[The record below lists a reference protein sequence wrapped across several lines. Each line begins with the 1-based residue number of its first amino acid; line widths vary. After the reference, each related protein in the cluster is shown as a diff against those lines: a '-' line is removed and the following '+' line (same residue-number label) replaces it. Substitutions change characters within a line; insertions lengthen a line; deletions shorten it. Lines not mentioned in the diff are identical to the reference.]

1 MGHSNKLKDK
11 IYITKPFLPPLEEYT
26 ELLKLIWA
34 SKQLTNNGPFHQ
46 QFEKELANYLGVKY
60 VSLFN
65 NATTGLLV
73 AIKALELKGEIITTP
88 YSFVATAHS
97 ILWNRLTPVF
107 VDIDPSTCNI
117 DPDKIEKAITSNTSA
132 ILPVHVYGNPCE
144 TKKIKKI
151 ANKHNLKV
159 IYDAAHAFGIKKN
172 GNSILNSGDL
182 SVLSFHATKVFNT
195 FEGGAI
201 VSHTEEMKKKI
212 DDLKNFGFQ
221 DQITVEGIGINGKM
235 NEVQAAMGLLQLKY
249 IDSAIDKRKKITE
262 IYRNGLDEVDGIH
275 FFNAIEDVKH
285 NYAYFPV
292 FINELEYG
300 MSRDEVFEKLIDE
313 NIFTR
318 KYFHPLISQFSA
330 YKSLPSAES
339 ENLLVAEKMSREV
352 LCLPIYPDL
361 AHMDVNRIINIL
373 KTL

>member
-1 MGHSNKLKDK
+1 MNKK
-11 IYITKPFLPPLEEYT
+11 INVTQPFLPPLEEYSIY
-26 ELLKLIWA
+26 LRQIWE
-34 SKQLTNNGPFHQ
+34 SKHITNKGPFH
-46 QFEKELANYLGVKY
+46 EELEEELCDYLGVKY
-60 VSLFN
+60 ISLCAN
-65 NATTGLLV
+65 GTLALLV

-88 YSFVATAHS
+88 YSFVASAHS
-97 ILWNRLTPVF
+97 IMWNGSTPIF
-107 VDIDPSTCNI
+107 VDIESSTCNL
-117 DPDKIEKAITSNTSA
+117 DSEKIENAITDQTTA
-132 ILPVHVYGNPCE
+132 ILPVHVYGNPCNIE
-144 TKKIKKI
+144 KIQKI
-151 ANKHNLKV
+151 AERNGLKI
-159 IYDAAHAFGIKKN
+159 IYDAAHAFGVKIN
-172 GNSILNSGDL
+172 GDSILNSGDL

-201 VSHTEEMKKKI
+201 VSHTAEMKKKI

-221 DQITVEGIGINGKM
+221 DQITVEGVGINGKM

-262 IYRNGLDEVDGIH
+262 IYRNELDGVSGIS
-275 FFNAIEDVKH
+275 FFNNIEDVKH